1 MVSNVDQVLCTLQP
15 PAWTA
20 ARGARGSSLNEA
32 NTRPLPVQSESRL
45 RPTVATVVFLVLFL
59 VGAVPLVGAVTWGR
73 YQQQQAALT
82 ILHRDLQMLAQGVSM
97 VGSEYLQDRRRMLTL
112 TRLALER
119 APSWAP
125 QELQQLLDEEAA
137 ATRSMSALYLL
148 ESNGTPV
155 VSSSSLSSDRLTARQ
170 ASRPM
175 DHSKEAYFQEFKE
188 TGVIAWSGVHQ
199 GRYSGRAEVLVALPV
214 RSESTG
220 EKRVLVGGIDVR
232 GLASV
237 FDGIKREID
246 LRYVVVDHL
255 GGVVLDSSEG
265 SPLVED
271 RALAAVFR
279 PTCPQSI
286 EPSVTPDGQSMYAAC
301 SQMAVGSHLWAA
313 WVVTPDLGAAA
324 RSGALVRFWLG
335 LGGGL
340 LFLGLIATVVAVRVR
355 SYFSR
360 LSRVVTMIDGG
371 ELEFQFAPS
380 NAVTPRELLRVRQIG
395 AQMMDRLRRH
405 GETTS
410 RLVGELEEANQQLR
424 PLAAA
429 WAQIGEAVEI
439 LDGEGNILFANP
451 ACVEMLG
458 EAATEA
464 GARSTIWE
472 GEHAARIEEC
482 FARKRRWTGEVDAT
496 GPGGRRIQAVT
507 VTPVFEEGRLARVV
521 VIRWDLTD
529 LRAAESVAAHTER
542 LASLGTLAAGL
553 AHEIN
558 NPLTYIL
565 MNLEL
570 LRMAMEDADEPELRD
585 AAQESLAGVGLIRR
599 VVEQMLLLARGDSI
613 TDAGETRQMVPLRRL
628 LDSAVMMA
636 RARFRGQLQMSI
648 QVEGEPEIWARE
660 AELTQVVVN
669 LVVNAGLAYAE
680 GQGAGPV
687 DVEGG
692 VDPDEPDMVVVRVR
706 DAGAG
711 MTPAELRQAFD
722 PFFTT
727 RAVGQGT
734 GLGLSVAR
742 SIVDAHGGSLTAQ
755 SAKGV
760 GSVFTVRIPSAPMQ
774 PMASAQPS
782 LKTSGSRRL
791 RVLVV
796 DDDLRVAEV
805 IARRLSSHDVTVAIG
820 GLDALDLLDRQVFDA
835 VLSDVM
841 MPDLDGPSLYD
852 ELSERWPALQERF
865 AFVTGAPRDS
875 TVARAVKQTGCPVFH
890 KPVPQGV
897 LREWL
902 DGLEL
907 D

>member
-1 MVSNVDQVLCTLQP
+1 MGQVLCTLQR

-20 ARGARGSSLNEA
+20 ACGARGLSLNEG
-32 NTRPLPVQSESRL
+32 TTSPLTPQSVSRV
-45 RPTVATVVFLVLFL
+45 RPTVATLVFLVLFL
-59 VGAVPLVGAVTWGR
+59 VGAVPLVGSVTWGR

-82 ILHRDLQMLAQGVSM
+82 ILQRDLQMLAQGVSM

-119 APSWAP
+119 APSWSP

-148 ESNGTPV
+148 ETNGTSV
-155 VSSSSLSSDRLTARQ
+155 FSSSSLSPDRSGTARAHPQ
-170 ASRPM
+170 V
-175 DHSKEAYFQEFKE
+175 DHSDEPYFREFKE
-188 TGVIAWSGVHQ
+188 TGVIAWSGVRRGQ
-199 GRYSGRAEVLVALPV
+199 FSGRAEVLVALPV
-214 RSESTG
+214 RAESTG
-220 EKRVLVGGIDVR
+220 EKKVLVGGIDVG
-232 GLASV
+232 GLTTV
-237 FDGIKREID
+237 FDGIKREVD
-246 LRYVVVDHL
+246 LRYVVMDHL
-255 GGVVLDSSEG
+255 GGVVLDSDGADSAAG
-265 SPLVED
+265 NF
-271 RALAAVFR
+271 ALEAVFL

-286 EPSVTPDGQSMYAAC
+286 EPIETPDGQLMYAAC

-313 WVVTPDLGAAA
+313 WVITPDLGTAVGSEAI
-324 RSGALVRFWLG
+324 VRFWLG

-340 LFLGLIATVVAVRVR
+340 LFLGLIATAVAVRVR
-355 SYFSR
+355 NYFAR
-360 LSRVVTMIDGG
+360 LNRIVAMIGDGTF
-371 ELEFQFAPS
+371 EVQFPQS
-380 NAVTPRELLRVRQIG
+380 NAATPQELLRLRQIG
-395 AQMMDRLRRH
+395 AQMMHRLRQH

-410 RLVGELEEANQQLR
+410 RLVAELEEANRQLR

-439 LDGEGNILFANP
+439 LDSEGNILFANP
-451 ACVEMLG
+451 ACVDMLG
-458 EAATEA
+458 DAATEP
-464 GARSTIWE
+464 GTRSTIWE
-472 GEHAARIEEC
+472 DGRSARIEEC
-482 FARKRRWTGEVDAT
+482 FARKRRWTGELEDI
-496 GPGGRRIQAVT
+496 GQGGRRIQAVT
-507 VTPVFEEGRLARVV
+507 VTPVFEEGRLERVV

-570 LRMAMEDADEPELRD
+570 LRMAMEKAEEPELKD

-599 VVEQMLLLARGDSI
+599 VVEQMLLLARGDSV

-628 LDSAVMMA
+628 LDSAVMIA

-648 QVEGEPEIWARE
+648 QVDGEPEIWVRE

-669 LVVNAGLAYAE
+669 LVVNAGLAYAN
-680 GQGAGPV
+680 GQGSGPV

-692 VDPDEPDMVVVRVR
+692 VDPDDGDVVVVRVR
-706 DAGAG
+706 DAGVG

-760 GSVFTVRIPSAPMQ
+760 GSVFTVRLPSTPMPPAASLPAP
-774 PMASAQPS
+774 PKNVSP
-782 LKTSGSRRL
+782 RRL
-791 RVLVV
+791 QVLVV

-805 IARRLSSHDVTVAIG
+805 IARRLSSHEVTVAIG
-820 GLDALDLLDRQVFDA
+820 GLDALDLLEENAFDA

-852 ELSERWPALQERF
+852 ELSGRWPHLQERF

-875 TVARAVKQTGCPVFH
+875 TVARAVKQTGRPVFH
-890 KPVPQGV
+890 KPVPQG
-897 LREWL
+897 LLLEWL
-902 DGLEL
+902 DSLVM